1 MIRTRLF
8 AIVLLAVLHP
18 ESRAE
23 QPIITLIQTDRF
35 EYLADEKDWVWDMQG
50 WVGGDTNKFWW
61 KTEGEFG
68 GDDAEVQLLYSK
80 AVSAYWDLQ
89 IGLKHK
95 LEPRPAENAAVIG
108 LQGLAPQWFEVDIAA
123 FLTENGHLEARA
135 EVEYDLLMTQRLI
148 LQPRLELDS
157 EENYTDLSLRLRYEI
172 RREIAPYFGVGWNKS
187 HGQNERVSF
196 IAGARFWF

>member
-1 MIRTRLF
+1 MIRSRLL

-18 ESRAE
+18 ESRAD
-23 QPIITLIQTDRF
+23 QPIITLIQMDRI
-35 EYLADEKDWVWDMQG
+35 EYLADDEDWVWDMQG

-61 KTEGEFG
+61 KTEGEFSD
-68 GDDAEVQLLYSK
+68 DDAEVQLLYSK

-89 IGLKHK
+89 IGLKHTLK
-95 LEPRPAENAAVIG
+95 PTPAENAAVIG

-123 FLTENGHLEARA
+123 FLTEDGHLEARA
-135 EVEYDLLMTQRLI
+135 EVEYDLLVTQRLI

-157 EENYTDLSLRLRYEI
+157 EEDSTDLSLRLRYEI
-172 RREIAPYFGVGWNKS
+172 RREIAPYIGVGWNKS
-187 HGQNERVSF
+187 HGQDERVSF